1 MSCAHTLLFDSGGQS
16 VVDNKQVGGDGVTF
30 KEPLEGRQMTLLL
43 LRVLLRS
50 GNIPQAKE
58 QRPLAEYGRTTFY
71 LNKVRKGSM
80 WHNLKVI

>member
-58 QRPLAEYGRTTFY
+58 QRPLGEYGRTTFY